1 MRKYYVQFDWGKQ
14 RLGFATAA
22 KGKKAEATVIV

>member
-1 MRKYYVQFDWGKQ
+1 MRKYYVQFDWGKK

-22 KGKKAEATVIV
+22 QAQESSVVVI